1 MIFGSIYAP
10 TNEAAEEVREAFW
23 RDVLDTLEVLKVTS
37 RDVLIIAG
45 DTNCETGRSEVG
57 QTTEVQRELPI
68 GPWGCGDLSDNS
80 LKLLE
85 ICGLQRWFVAESFV
99 NRPPRQKWSFRGNF
113 PCGLGVR
120 RQREYDHFLCS
131 RTLRKR
137 VMDVRNIRGTLLCSD
152 HCLRTMEVRLGG
164 KEFHP
169 GAKPLKV
176 GALLRGSEVIANV
189 NRALEAKMDVLSD
202 EHGHV
207 PADLDV
213 NEIWTKFKIIA
224 HEEAKAAMK
233 PAKPSYLGISKG
245 TLTLIE
251 ERAVLWKLASASTP
265 SVRQVRELWRLK
277 AKIQKSVRWDKTRWL
292 DEKAREVQTAVGTGQ
307 MRMVHKV
314 IRQISGK
321 VEGGAANLQTVDLE
335 RWRTHFINL
344 LGTAT
349 QEVPPELKEKR
360 TWKLIEEM
368 LAEKSK
374 FAPKWDVD
382 ASAPTLEEF
391 RRVVMAQPNEK
402 GLSRDQIP
410 IELFKHSERACVLM
424 WKLTVKVWDR
434 MASSSPGEEIDM
446 PADWVNAVLVC
457 LFKGKGSRDDPAMY
471 RGISLISV
479 AERLMASIVLK
490 RVERPVDEWMRQ
502 NQNGFRPLKSCRD
515 SVFRLWRELEKAKE
529 MKVPTIYT
537 FVDFSKAFDSLV
549 WARMWEIIEFSGCP
563 TALLAVIRCLHEHA
577 TISIRLNSAG
587 DLAAEFKQKKGI
599 RQGSGLSPCLFV
611 LVLDFV
617 FRVYEIACAEVLG
630 LDRTKAWNAYAD
642 DVADRV
648 QATESESAAELE
660 VRAGAVLQQLEGAAA
675 AVGLL
680 VNVPKTEVMG
690 CGVMRPESN
699 AKQAWR
705 ERATLTFHGPGRVGR
720 RESVSMGGWIT
731 CAKWS
736 RQLGIETSVDADAE
750 TLKHAH
756 GRPVAVMLLDPIRD
770 NMHEAARVQ
779 DADKED
785 GSLVAVRGPTRAK
798 RAAASQASS
807 HAAMMSAKS
816 GAERVFVFAEMGS
829 GNVRMVDGTQLTV
842 KRLGFSQCMNGAKFG
857 FVDCPNCHVTMLS
870 DKSLANH
877 LADKT
882 GQDSAC
888 VPFEDAVV
896 AKTLQQLTE
905 RRANRLQ
912 EFKKRGLLEGEGE
925 ERVTVMT
932 CTGGPC
938 KPCDSF
944 VYLGTRVATDARAMG
959 EIKRRIQRAWVTMGE
974 LDSVWISRQIG
985 WRLKGSLFTALVLS
999 TMLYNAEVWPI
1010 RADELR
1016 MLEGTYFR
1024 MVRSIVARATRA
1036 KLQRARL
1043 QARLGSKASREEKSA
1058 ELDELT
1064 VPQLTALCGRYGL
1077 DRNGAKADMVSRLCI
1092 AMCKDGPVTAAKLAS
1107 EDARE
1112 AKRVE
1117 LCGLKVPALKG
1128 LCDEHKLSKA
1138 GVKADLVSR
1147 LCDALAPVAI
1157 AKRTGEAPRTGKAAR
1172 ETKLA
1177 ELRAL
1182 KVPELKQLCD
1192 QHDVRKTGKKEELV
1206 ARLCDAL
1213 SNAEQPAEK
1222 TNFSKAEVLKMLDL
1236 PEMHSLLRQKRLRWV
1251 GHALRRKDGDLSK
1264 DTVKQELARK
1274 SSTWTACV
1282 LSDMEAL
1289 NIGGVVAL
1297 EREANNRESF
1307 RKLTSAYTQ
1316 K

>member
-1 MIFGSIYAP
+1 M
-10 TNEAAEEVREAFW
+10 
-23 RDVLDTLEVLKVTS
+23 
-37 RDVLIIAG
+37 
-45 DTNCETGRSEVG
+45 
-57 QTTEVQRELPI
+57 
-68 GPWGCGDLSDNS
+68 
-80 LKLLE
+80 
-85 ICGLQRWFVAESFV
+85 
-99 NRPPRQKWSFRGNF
+99 
-113 PCGLGVR
+113 
-120 RQREYDHFLCS
+120 
-131 RTLRKR
+131 
-137 VMDVRNIRGTLLCSD
+137 RGT
-152 HCLRTMEVRLGG
+152 
-164 KEFHP
+164 
-169 GAKPLKV
+169 
-176 GALLRGSEVIANV
+176 
-189 NRALEAKMDVLSD
+189 
-202 EHGHV
+202 
-207 PADLDV
+207 
-213 NEIWTKFKIIA
+213 
-224 HEEAKAAMK
+224 
-233 PAKPSYLGISKG
+233 
-245 TLTLIE
+245 
-251 ERAVLWKLASASTP
+251 
-265 SVRQVRELWRLK
+265 
-277 AKIQKSVRWDKTRWL
+277 
-292 DEKAREVQTAVGTGQ
+292 
-307 MRMVHKV
+307 
-314 IRQISGK
+314 
-321 VEGGAANLQTVDLE
+321 
-335 RWRTHFINL
+335 
-344 LGTAT
+344 
-349 QEVPPELKEKR
+349 
-360 TWKLIEEM
+360 
-368 LAEKSK
+368 
-374 FAPKWDVD
+374 
-382 ASAPTLEEF
+382 
-391 RRVVMAQPNEK
+391 
-402 GLSRDQIP
+402 
-410 IELFKHSERACVLM
+410 
-424 WKLTVKVWDR
+424 
-434 MASSSPGEEIDM
+434 
-446 PADWVNAVLVC
+446 
-457 LFKGKGSRDDPAMY
+457 
-471 RGISLISV
+471 
-479 AERLMASIVLK
+479 
-490 RVERPVDEWMRQ
+490 
-502 NQNGFRPLKSCRD
+502 
-515 SVFRLWRELEKAKE
+515 
-529 MKVPTIYT
+529 
-537 FVDFSKAFDSLV
+537 
-549 WARMWEIIEFSGCP
+549 
-563 TALLAVIRCLHEHA
+563 
-577 TISIRLNSAG
+577 
-587 DLAAEFKQKKGI
+587 
-599 RQGSGLSPCLFV
+599 
-611 LVLDFV
+611 
-617 FRVYEIACAEVLG
+617 
-630 LDRTKAWNAYAD
+630 
-642 DVADRV
+642 
-648 QATESESAAELE
+648 
-660 VRAGAVLQQLEGAAA
+660 
-675 AVGLL
+675 
-680 VNVPKTEVMG
+680 
-690 CGVMRPESN
+690 
-699 AKQAWR
+699 
-705 ERATLTFHGPGRVGR
+705 
-720 RESVSMGGWIT
+720 
-731 CAKWS
+731 
-736 RQLGIETSVDADAE
+736 
-750 TLKHAH
+750 
-756 GRPVAVMLLDPIRD
+756 
-770 NMHEAARVQ
+770 
-779 DADKED
+779 
-785 GSLVAVRGPTRAK
+785 TRAK

-888 VPFEDAVV
+888 VSFEEAVV

-912 EFKKRGLLEGEGE
+912 EIKKRGLLEGEGE
-925 ERVTVMT
+925 EPVTVMT

-974 LDSVWISRQIG
+974 LDNVWISRQIG

-1077 DRNGAKADMVSRLCI
+1077 DRNGVKADMVSRLCI
-1092 AMCKDGPVTAAKLAS
+1092 AMGKDGPETAAKRAS

-1147 LCDALAPVAI
+1147 LCDAALAPVAT
-1157 AKRTGEAPRTGKAAR
+1157 AKRTGEAPR

-1192 QHDVRKTGKKEELV
+1192 KHDVRKTGKKEELV

-1213 SNAEQPAEK
+1213 SNAEQPVEK
-1222 TNFSKAEVLKMLDL
+1222 KNFSKAEVLKMLDL

-1297 EREANNRESF
+1297 EREAKNRESF